1 LSKSAERTKK
11 MRQDAENGVVEK
23 TEVLQGVEN
32 IQNFVIPRYALI
44 KENMDTC
51 HDYHEPSAVT
61 AAEPIWQ
68 ELLKLEKRG
77 IEIRFLNSSMQQ
89 Q

>member
-32 IQNFVIPRYALI
+32 LQ
-44 KENMDTC
+44 
-51 HDYHEPSAVT
+51 
-61 AAEPIWQ
+61 
-68 ELLKLEKRG
+68 KLCNPKIFPYKREYG
-77 IEIRFLNSSMQQ
+77 YMS
-89 Q
+89 